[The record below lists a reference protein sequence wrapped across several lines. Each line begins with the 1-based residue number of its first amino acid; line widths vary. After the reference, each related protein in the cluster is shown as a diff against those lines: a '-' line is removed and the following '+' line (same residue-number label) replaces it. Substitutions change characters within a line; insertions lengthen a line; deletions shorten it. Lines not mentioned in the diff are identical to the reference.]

1 MSAAISALTVLTDA
15 ILTKDGYR
23 SKMGYLMNR
32 LEAAVDILNIQSENL
47 MAAESRVSDVDV
59 ATEMAEMTR
68 NQVLAQAGI
77 SMLTQA
83 NTMPQMA
90 LQLLRG

>member
-1 MSAAISALTVLTDA
+1 
-15 ILTKDGYR
+15 
-23 SKMGYLMNR
+23 
-32 LEAAVDILNIQSENL
+32 
-47 MAAESRVSDVDV
+47 MA
-59 ATEMAEMTR
+59 TMTR

-90 LQLLRG
+90 LQLLKG